1 MRWFKLYDELR
12 SKIKSGLLRAETE
25 LDKNLVAPHA
35 DESDFQR
42 VIERLA
48 DEGLLQRNDHDALTV
63 AKPRARSRRSASFFE
78 DYSDQGRSPAARTL
92 SLEIVPLEDSPA
104 FVQDALAQ
112 TDYSMLIRHHHVQCV
127 DDIPHAIADSY
138 IPYDLIRS
146 EWKNIKDG
154 ESDLHKTLSDLG
166 YAVTA
171 KQETLYVDW
180 PSADERLHLDIAAM
194 PGLPVVRL
202 DCIVWA
208 QEAIVEVCLL
218 CDRSDLYEFTYRVQ
232 I

>member
-1 MRWFKLYDELR
+1 M
-12 SKIKSGLLRAETE
+12 LRAETE

-48 DEGLLQRNDHDALTV
+48 DEGLLQRNNHDALTV

-78 DYSDQGRSPAARTL
+78 DYSAQGRTPTTRTL
-92 SLEIVPLEDSPA
+92 SLEIVPLEDCPA

-112 TDYSMLIRHHHVQCV
+112 TDCSMLIRHHHVQCV
-127 DDIPHAIADSY
+127 DEIPHAIADSY

-154 ESDLHKTLSDLG
+154 ESDLHKTQPAESKCRRRLQTQPRGMKKMDIIVDKHRTLAIDKIKTANLLFKLFW
-166 YAVTA
+166 YA
-171 KQETLYVDW
+171 D
-180 PSADERLHLDIAAM
+180 
-194 PGLPVVRL
+194 
-202 DCIVWA
+202 
-208 QEAIVEVCLL
+208 
-218 CDRSDLYEFTYRVQ
+218 F
-232 I
+232 